1 MYPQVKHSDDV
12 CSKKPDAYVTELSL
26 EMDNV
31 IFTDSKMLLELLS
44 EYGFSNYLMNVLTLL
59 SNVIEKRHLNDA
71 SDHYISLWYRQIHT
85 VRMNLHAIDAYIHT
99 EKTIKTPGSAG
110 LSQNNIY
117 SGIYWNIAM
126 HMD

>member
-26 EMDNV
+26 EMN
-31 IFTDSKMLLELLS
+31 SKMLLELLS

-59 SNVIEKRHLNDA
+59 SNVIEKRHLNEA
-71 SDHYISLWYRQIHT
+71 SYHYISLWYRQIHS
-85 VRMNLHAIDAYIHT
+85 VPMNLHAIDAYIHT

-110 LSQNNIY
+110 LTQNNIY